1 VTERKHKS
9 GRILC
14 VELGPER
21 VKILQFVLTGG
32 AVRLERFG
40 VESLDGDNADP
51 SAVVAA
57 MLDSGGFVRQ
67 PAVALLPRAG
77 VTVRMIELPS
87 TDPVEIADMVQLQLG
102 KQTPY
107 SEDEIVSGYR
117 VVGSMRDGYSR
128 AMVVIVR
135 RDALRHTY
143 HALEAGGLEIE
154 RLSFSSEGLLGW
166 YAHAGLAAGGADAGA
181 DVVLDVDAASTEFAL
196 ISGGALVFSRAI
208 PVGAAALA
216 GEPGARERLGRDVHQ
231 CLETCR
237 TELDGVTFRRALLTG
252 AGGGAAGLTAYLEE
266 TLSLAVEVR
275 DTLEDVVG
283 DARPEAV
290 RGVQDTVSL
299 TAAAGAAARPDAL
312 EINLVPDAV
321 ALRRGL
327 TEKARG
333 LTLLGILVMAC
344 LVSASVIATIRM
356 GFKRDRL
363 AELRA
368 AVEATDADAR
378 RLETMRAIVG
388 MVSAR
393 RAVTTSALALLN
405 AVHDRL
411 PDAVAL
417 DEIVMELERDEGQ
430 VRLGGAARERADV
443 SAFVRAL
450 EETPLYRDVRVEG
463 GTTRDRETGQF
474 TFRIVCTLEKTENGS

>member
-1 VTERKHKS
+1 VTERKHKG
-9 GRILC
+9 GRLLC

-21 VKILQFVLTGG
+21 VKILQFALAGG
-32 AVRLERFG
+32 TVCLERFA
-40 VESLDGDNADP
+40 VESLDGGDADP
-51 SAVVAA
+51 SAAVAA
-57 MLDSGGFVRQ
+57 MLERGGFARL
-67 PAVALLPRAG
+67 PAIALLPRAG
-77 VTVRMIELPS
+77 VTVRMLELPS

-107 SEDEIVSGYR
+107 SEDEIVTGYR
-117 VVGSMRDGYSR
+117 IAGSMREGYSR

-135 RDALRHTY
+135 RDTLRHFY
-143 HALEAGGLEIE
+143 HALEAAGLEIE
-154 RLSFSSEGLLGW
+154 QVSFSSEGLLGW
-166 YAHAGLAAGGADAGA
+166 YAQAGLAAGGGGDGA
-181 DVVLDVDAASTEFAL
+181 DVILDVDAGSTEFAL
-196 ISGGALVFSRAI
+196 IAGGALVFTRAI

-216 GEPGARERLGRDVHQ
+216 GESGARERLGRDLRQ

-237 TELDGVTFRRALLTG
+237 TELDGVTVRRALLTG
-252 AGGGAAGLTAYLEE
+252 AGGGTPGLTAYLEE
-266 TLSLAVEVR
+266 TLALSVEVR

-290 RGVQDTVSL
+290 RGVQDAVSL

-312 EINLVPDAV
+312 AISLVPDSV
-321 ALRRGL
+321 ALRRGI

-363 AELRA
+363 AERRA
-368 AVEATDADAR
+368 AVEATDGDAR
-378 RLETMRAIVG
+378 RLERMREIVG
-388 MVSAR
+388 MVRAR
-393 RAVTTSALALLN
+393 RAVRTSALALLN
-405 AVHDRL
+405 AVHAQL
-411 PDAVAL
+411 PDSVSL
-417 DEIVMELERDEGQ
+417 DDIVMELEREDGQ
-430 VRLGGAARERADV
+430 VRVGGAARERADV

-463 GTTRDRETGQF
+463 GTTRDRDTGQY
-474 TFRIVCTLEKTENGS
+474 TFRIVCSLEEEN